1 MQLAYKTEI
10 QVAVQKF
17 VPCLTAPRGLP
28 HMNGLE
34 RIGGPTSVL
43 PEPPR
48 HIQSKLSKNYRKSFH
63 HLWFTMCFEF
73 VIFKLGI

>member
-34 RIGGPTSVL
+34 RISGPTSVL

-48 HIQSKLSKNYRKSFH
+48 HILFSPSFLKITENLSTIYGLQFVLKLSFLS
-63 HLWFTMCFEF
+63 
-73 VIFKLGI
+73 